1 MYGMEI
7 TGNVIPLNWFKTITT
22 ANGKPNST
30 AIMLLSDIVYWYRPK
45 ILRDEATGEFIGI
58 KKRFKADLLQRSYRQ
73 FSEQFRYSKRQ
84 VTEAIKALESL
95 GVIRREFRTVS
106 TNMQKLS
113 NVLYI
118 ELFPDKLMELTY
130 PEKTGSDVSLSN
142 ISDID
147 MTENCHTHTA
157 NTTENII
164 TKDDPLPAEAA
175 AVFKDQIHYEALISD
190 LPFKKTAVDELVN
203 IAAEVLTSNK
213 KTIRVNKEERPSS
226 QVKERFRKLNIEHI
240 KYVLDELSR
249 CKSDVAHM
257 RAFLITLMYN
267 APATID
273 SYYTAKVNHDMMH
286 AEKR

>member
-1 MYGMEI
+1 MY
-7 TGNVIPLNWFKTITT
+7 
-22 ANGKPNST
+22 
-30 AIMLLSDIVYWYRPK
+30 
-45 ILRDEATGEFIGI
+45 
-58 KKRFKADLLQRSYRQ
+58 
-73 FSEQFRYSKRQ
+73 KRQ
-84 VTEAIKALESL
+84 
-95 GVIRREFRTVS
+95 
-106 TNMQKLS
+106 
-113 NVLYI
+113 
-118 ELFPDKLMELTY
+118 
-130 PEKTGSDVSLSN
+130 
-142 ISDID
+142 
-147 MTENCHTHTA
+147 TENRHTNTE

-164 TKDDPLPAEAA
+164 TKDYPLPAEAA

-203 IAAEVLTSNK
+203 IAAEVLTSSK

-226 QVKERFRKLNIEHI
+226 QVKDRFRKLNIEHI

-286 AEKR
+286 AEKQ